1 MYISSIHILCFKSG
15 HKSGEYKWFLFQ
27 VLTTLNWS
35 TLLETIVNSVLQN
48 LCSKSNSHFVPNLK
62 HCAFWL
68 TLEHLT
74 EIWMRLYLVPK
85 CFSSP
90 FIWITN
96 EEHQEIDPKRS
107 FVLECHHPLPATYF
121 IFKTVCYVFLE
132 VKPPYFRQLN
142 IWIIHIYIHGC
153 FIIKN
158 FWRIQEKNSTF
169 KIRFMFANNPRH

>member
-1 MYISSIHILCFKSG
+1 MIAKYKFILKKSDISWQLPVSLLWAGFWREFYLFKKLPG
-15 HKSGEYKWFLFQ
+15 D
-27 VLTTLNWS
+27 VTILNWS
-35 TLLETIVNSVLQN
+35 TLLVKIGNSVLQN
-48 LCSKSNSHFVPNLK
+48 LCSKSNSHFVLNLK

-121 IFKTVCYVFLE
+121 IFKTVCYVFLK
-132 VKPPYFRQLN
+132 VKPPYFRPLLS
-142 IWIIHIYIHGC
+142 IFG
-153 FIIKN
+153 
-158 FWRIQEKNSTF
+158 
-169 KIRFMFANNPRH
+169 

>member
-1 MYISSIHILCFKSG
+1 MWCSYFSSNEDLIKAICWSKIKPIDHIKLGVFFWILLEK
-15 HKSGEYKWFLFQ
+15 FLF
-27 VLTTLNWS
+27 
-35 TLLETIVNSVLQN
+35 TLLQIWSEMRWTHKKNSLSCTIKTKFIFRILYSIWSIV
-48 LCSKSNSHFVPNLK
+48 VPFLV
-62 HCAFWL
+62 

-132 VKPPYFRQLN
+132 VKPPYLRQLN
-142 IWIIHIYIHGC
+142 IWIIHIYFSLIS
-153 FIIKN
+153 N
-158 FWRIQEKNSTF
+158 L
-169 KIRFMFANNPRH
+169 